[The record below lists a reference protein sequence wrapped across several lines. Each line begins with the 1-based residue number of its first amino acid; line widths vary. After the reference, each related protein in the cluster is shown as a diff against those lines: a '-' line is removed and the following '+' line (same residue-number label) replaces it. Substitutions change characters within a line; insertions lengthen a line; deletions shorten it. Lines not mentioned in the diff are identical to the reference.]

1 MNEIPIED
9 EQDLN
14 KIAETILNYASVPD
28 VQRKSLKSALNLFY
42 LKGHRNGYNEAM
54 NDFTKGKD
62 QRVVAHLN

>member
-1 MNEIPIED
+1 MNEMPIED

-28 VQRKSLKSALNLFY
+28 VQRTCLKSALNLFY